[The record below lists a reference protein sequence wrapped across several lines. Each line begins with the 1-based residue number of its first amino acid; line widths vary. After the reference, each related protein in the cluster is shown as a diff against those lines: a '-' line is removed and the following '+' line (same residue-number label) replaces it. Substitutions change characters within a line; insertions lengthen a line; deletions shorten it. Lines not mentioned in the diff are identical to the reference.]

1 MKSQL
6 KKLDA
11 CNRQLDIEVGEDS
24 VKAKLD
30 EIYADIAKNAKIP
43 GFRPGTA
50 PREILEKHHSRLAQ
64 EEVVKALIP
73 EAYQKS
79 LDEHNLVTYA
89 PADISDVTLKD
100 NVLKFSAK
108 VETRP
113 QIELKDYKGI
123 NIKRKTP
130 EVKEEDIE
138 KQVQE
143 LAKER
148 DLSGAPTES
157 FAKSLGY
164 ATLDELKD
172 TLRKQAYLHAQEHSY
187 QELLNH
193 LLTELVKN
201 NPISAPKV
209 LVKQQFERRM
219 QELRYRVGM
228 HGHKEEEAEAE
239 LKKLEPQ
246 LEAECEKD
254 VRIFLL
260 LEEII
265 KKENIKVKDQSKV
278 AQRAIEFLLEHADW
292 K

>member
-11 CNRQLDIEVGEDS
+11 CNRQLDVEVGEET
-24 VKAKLD
+24 VKAKLE

-50 PREILEKHHSRLAQ
+50 PREIVEKHHSKLAQ
-64 EEVVKALIP
+64 EELVKTLIP

-79 LDEHNLVTYA
+79 LDEHGLVTYA
-89 PADISDVTLKD
+89 AADISDVTLKD

-108 VETRP
+108 VEAKP
-113 QIELKDYKGI
+113 QIELKNYNGI
-123 NIKRKTP
+123 AIKRTAP
-130 EVKEEDIE
+130 EVKEEVIE

-148 DLSGAPTES
+148 NLPGAPTDS

-164 ATLDELKD
+164 ATLVELKD
-172 TLRKQAYLHAQEHSY
+172 SLRKQAYLHAQEHSY

-193 LLTELVKN
+193 LLTQLAKN
-201 NPISAPKV
+201 NHICVPKV

-219 QELRYRVGM
+219 QELRYRIQM

-260 LEEII
+260 LEEIA
-265 KKENIKVKDQSKV
+265 KKENIQVKDQSKI
-278 AQRAIEFLLEHADW
+278 AQRAIEYLLEHADW

>member
-11 CNRQLDIEVGEDS
+11 CTRQLDIEVEADG

-64 EEVVKALIP
+64 EELIKALIP

-79 LDEHNLVTYA
+79 LDEHGLITYA

-108 VETRP
+108 VEAKP
-113 QIELKDYKGI
+113 QIDLKNYKSI
-123 NIKRKTP
+123 KIKRNAPK
-130 EVKEEDIE
+130 VREEDIQ
-138 KQVQE
+138 KQLQE

-148 DLSGAPTES
+148 GRENDLSDN

-164 ATLDELKD
+164 ETVAELKS
-172 TLRKQAYLHAQEHSY
+172 TLEKQAYLREQEESYHDLLAQ
-187 QELLNH
+187 LLDS
-193 LLTELVKN
+193 LVKEN
-201 NPISAPKV
+201 EIAVPKI
-209 LVKQQFERRM
+209 LIKQQFDRRM
-219 QELRYRVGM
+219 QELRYRIQM
-228 HGHKEEEAEAE
+228 HGHKEDEAEAE
-239 LKKLEPQ
+239 LKKLQPQ
-246 LEAECEKD
+246 LELECEKD
-254 VRIFLL
+254 VKIFLL
-260 LEEII
+260 LEEIS
-265 KKENIKVKDQSKV
+265 KKENLQVKDHSKV